1 MQVEDVLYN
10 KILDMMLV
18 LRDTS
23 QEFKIFSAHDIV
35 KLIAHKLKR
44 KTEPAELQYLFRLE
58 QMITDLRLTFE
69 KAKLDAKSSSKAELT
84 DLFPASK

>member
-1 MQVEDVLYN
+1 MQAEDVLYN

-35 KLIAHKLKR
+35 KLISHKLRR
-44 KTEPAELQYLFRLE
+44 KTEPAELQCLFQLE
-58 QMITDLRLTFE
+58 RMITDLRLTFE
-69 KAKLDAKSSSKAELT
+69 KAKLEAKSSSNAELT